1 MRHKA
6 YCRSPIGIL
15 CIEEEEDFI
24 VGLHFVKEVIG
35 KETGN
40 NGRNSEET
48 KSKETHDNGR
58 GSEEIESKET
68 YDSGRGSQEMESKET
83 YDNGRGSQEIESKE
97 IHDNERS
104 IEGINDE
111 GTGGKET
118 YKKDTA
124 EIGVL
129 RKAVQQLEEYFSGK
143 RTEFELPIKF
153 TGTDFQIKVWEG
165 LRTIPY
171 GETRSYGEM
180 AIQIGSPKAA
190 RAVGNANNK
199 NQILILVP
207 CHRVIGADGSLV
219 GFGAGLDVKKY
230 LLELEEKRVH

>member
-48 KSKETHDNGR
+48 KSKETH
-58 GSEEIESKET
+58 
-68 YDSGRGSQEMESKET
+68 
-83 YDNGRGSQEIESKE
+83 DNGRGSQEIESKE

-153 TGTDFQIKVWEG
+153 TGTDF
-165 LRTIPY
+165 R
-171 GETRSYGEM
+171 
-180 AIQIGSPKAA
+180 
-190 RAVGNANNK
+190 
-199 NQILILVP
+199 
-207 CHRVIGADGSLV
+207 D
-219 GFGAGLDVKKY
+219 
-230 LLELEEKRVH
+230 